1 MSLHCLTSVYLSRQ
15 NKRERMVPLF
25 YAVTICCNWLIN
37 KARVKVWDTW
47 KRYGETELR
56 QAFVSKWGEAQ
67 IYWYK
72 NDFFIPMKIK
82 KEERKIESERFW
94 NSEMA
99 YYFSIQV
106 RFMAG
111 IWLFLQKHI
120 CIRLTSTVP
129 SISSETNFAGTKV
142 GTKGIG
148 TVAIDDVTDGW
159 RGALIGIWNR
169 HTNLRLIVH
178 TVPARKS
185 GAPNGSVP
193 QNICSAGN
201 FFLAGRFGKNNMP
214 FEVLLTNSCYG
225 LFVWNLPHPCPLKG
239 LILPYDHS
247 QLACDVWTYVFW
259 ETSQ

>member
-1 MSLHCLTSVYLSRQ
+1 MSLHCLTSVYLCRQ

-37 KARVKVWDTW
+37 KARVKVCDTW

-56 QAFVSKWGEAQ
+56 QAFASKWGEAP

-72 NDFFIPMKIK
+72 NDFFIPMQIK
-82 KEERKIESERFW
+82 KKERKIESERFW

-159 RGALIGIWNR
+159 RGAFIGIWNR
-169 HTNLRLIVH
+169 HTNVRLIVH
-178 TVPARKS
+178 TVPDSFCVGTKVRCT
-185 GAPNGSVP
+185 
-193 QNICSAGN
+193 QWICSSKYL
-201 FFLAGRFGKNNMP
+201 FFRQFFFGLDNMP
-214 FEVLLTNSCYG
+214 FEGVYCWQIAAMGCLS
-225 LFVWNLPHPCPLKG
+225 
-239 LILPYDHS
+239 
-247 QLACDVWTYVFW
+247 
-259 ETSQ
+259 ETFPTPAHWRA

>member
-1 MSLHCLTSVYLSRQ
+1 
-15 NKRERMVPLF
+15 MVPLF
-25 YAVTICCNWLIN
+25 YSFTICCNWLIN
-37 KARVKVWDTW
+37 KARIKVCDTGKQWNRAAPSLCFKARLRADLLIW
-47 KRYGETELR
+47 K
-56 QAFVSKWGEAQ
+56 W
-67 IYWYK
+67 
-72 NDFFIPMKIK
+72 FFYSHANKQT
-82 KEERKIESERFW
+82 ERKIESERFW

-201 FFLAGRFGKNNMP
+201 FFWLEDLEKII
-214 FEVLLTNSCYG
+214 
-225 LFVWNLPHPCPLKG
+225 CPLKYCWQIAAMG
-239 LILPYDHS
+239 CLS
-247 QLACDVWTYVFW
+247 
-259 ETSQ
+259 ETFPTPAHWRA

>member
-15 NKRERMVPLF
+15 NKRERMVSLF

-37 KARVKVWDTW
+37 KARVKVCDTW

-56 QAFVSKWGEAQ
+56 QAFVSKWGEAP

-72 NDFFIPMKIK
+72 NDFFIPMQIK
-82 KEERKIESERFW
+82 KKERKIESERFW

-159 RGALIGIWNR
+159 RGAFIGIWNR
-169 HTNLRLIVH
+169 HTNVRLIVH
-178 TVPARKS
+178 TVPDSFCVGTKVR
-185 GAPNGSVP
+185 GI
-193 QNICSAGN
+193 QWICSSKYL
-201 FFLAGRFGKNNMP
+201 FFRQFFFGLDNMP
-214 FEVLLTNSCYG
+214 FEGVYCWQIAAMGCLS
-225 LFVWNLPHPCPLKG
+225 
-239 LILPYDHS
+239 
-247 QLACDVWTYVFW
+247 
-259 ETSQ
+259 ETFPTPAHWRA

>member
-1 MSLHCLTSVYLSRQ
+1 
-15 NKRERMVPLF
+15 MVPLF
-25 YAVTICCNWLIN
+25 YSFTICCNWLIN
-37 KARVKVWDTW
+37 KARIKVCDTGKQWNRAAPSLCFKARLRADLLIW
-47 KRYGETELR
+47 K
-56 QAFVSKWGEAQ
+56 W
-67 IYWYK
+67 
-72 NDFFIPMKIK
+72 FFYSHANKQT
-82 KEERKIESERFW
+82 ERKMESERFW

-178 TVPARKS
+178 TVPDSFCVGTKVRDT
-185 GAPNGSVP
+185 
-193 QNICSAGN
+193 QWICSSKYLFFRQF

-247 QLACDVWTYVFW
+247 QLACDVWT
-259 ETSQ
+259 